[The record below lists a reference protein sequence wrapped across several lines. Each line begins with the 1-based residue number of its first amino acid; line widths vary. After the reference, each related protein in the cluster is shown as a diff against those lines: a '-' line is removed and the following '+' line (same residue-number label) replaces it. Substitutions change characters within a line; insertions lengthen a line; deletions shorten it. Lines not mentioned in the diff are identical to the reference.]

1 MSLPWVKALARRSR
15 IQLCRLPVGMH
26 AHMPKVGA
34 EALLHEA
41 AGGAVERP
49 PLLPSSAAG
58 PCVGAAGGEPRGG
71 GAPATDAGSLVVAAR
86 TSCAARSASSSWRSP
101 GTPSGAVAAGSA
113 RGTKAGTPL
122 LGVSA
127 TDSGA
132 PGTASALRLLE
143 RKRGM
148 PPGEVPP
155 LPASLV
161 AGLTPATPLVR
172 DLKVMT
178 PPYLRSGDAVASPP
192 QAPLAGPDQTALAQ
206 ENRSPCRYVFGQR
219 PTGSTPRTNAQNFGE
234 QATPLAESGSWAVF
248 HRFVQPLPTGLSAAA
263 GENLGPSTA
272 YPQGC
277 DAPPHSSDLPWAR
290 TWSQIGCRRPPRQVC
305 RRSFL
310 SRRASP
316 RGLDRTI
323 HYPPLRR

>member
-1 MSLPWVKALARRSR
+1 MKLRVAPSSARP
-15 IQLCRLPVGMH
+15 C
-26 AHMPKVGA
+26 
-34 EALLHEA
+34 
-41 AGGAVERP
+41 
-49 PLLPSSAAG
+49 LPSSAAG

-122 LGVSA
+122 LGFSA

-132 PGTASALRLLE
+132 PGTGSAFRLLE

-161 AGLTPATPLVR
+161 AGLTPATPLAR

-206 ENRSPCRYVFGQR
+206 ERSPCRYVRAAPRRRRGQ
-219 PTGSTPRTNAQNFGE
+219 TPRTSAASDSPCRKRLLGSFP
-234 QATPLAESGSWAVF
+234 PL
-248 HRFVQPLPTGLSAAA
+248 VQPLPTGLSATA
-263 GENLGPSTA
+263 GENLGPSPA

-277 DAPPHSSDLPWAR
+277 DAPLHSSDLPWAR
-290 TWSQIGCRRPPRQVC
+290 TLSQIGCRRPLRQVC
-305 RRSFL
+305 RRSL
-310 SRRASP
+310 SRASP
-316 RGLDRTI
+316 RDLDRTI